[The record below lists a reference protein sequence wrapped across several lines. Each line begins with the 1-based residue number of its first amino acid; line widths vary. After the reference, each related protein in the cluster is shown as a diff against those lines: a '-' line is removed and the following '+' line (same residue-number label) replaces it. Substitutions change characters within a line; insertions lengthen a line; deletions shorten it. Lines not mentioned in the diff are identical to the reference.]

1 MSCSLREIDGSILEG
16 GGQILRIALTLSV
29 IKRIPIRI
37 INIRAGRSKPGLMEQ
52 HLKGIELLRDLS
64 NARIKGASLGSTE
77 VEFWP
82 DKVAGGNYE
91 ARVKTAGSISLLLQA
106 ALPCALFADSRV
118 TLRLFGGTNAEMAPQ
133 IDYTT
138 EVFRP
143 ILEKFGGSFDF
154 DLIRRG
160 YFPKGGG
167 EVVINIEPI
176 FKLDPVNM
184 TKRGYITSVFGWSFV
199 AGTLPIKLS
208 HLMADSA
215 VHTLKQFHSNIKI
228 ERYKEDR
235 NMAPDN
241 CSGVILVA
249 ETSTGCILGGS
260 ALGKRN
266 ESAEE
271 TGKRAAQE
279 LAKAIEEGA
288 CVDGHTQDQLIVFMA
303 LAQGRSS
310 VKVGEI
316 TMHTKTA
323 IFVAE
328 KMTDVWATFEI
339 VPEGSCNIIHCT
351 AAK

>member
-1 MSCSLREIDGSILEG
+1 MSCELKIIDGSMLEG

-29 IKRIPIRI
+29 IRKIPIRVI
-37 INIRAGRSKPGLMEQ
+37 KIRSGRSKPGLMEQ

-64 NARIKGASLGSTE
+64 NAKVKGASLGSTE

-82 DKVAGGNYE
+82 SDIIGGNHE

-106 ALPCALFADSRV
+106 ALPCSLFAKSHT
-118 TLRLFGGTNAEMAPQ
+118 TLRLHGGTNAEMAPQ

-143 ILEKFGGSFDF
+143 VLEKFGATFSF

-167 EVVINIEPI
+167 EVIINVDPVA
-176 FKLDPVNM
+176 KLDSVNL
-184 TKRGYITSVFGWSFV
+184 TERGKITSIYGWSFV
-199 AGTLPIKLS
+199 AGTLPIKMS

-215 VHTLKQFHSNIKI
+215 LHYLKRFCSSIQI

-235 NMAPDN
+235 NIAPDN
-241 CSGVILVA
+241 CSGIILVA
-249 ETSTGCILGGS
+249 ETDTGCILGGS
-260 ALGKRN
+260 ALGKRGEN
-266 ESAEE
+266 AEE
-271 TGKRAAQE
+271 TGKRAAMQ
-279 LAKAIEEGA
+279 LAKSIEEGA
-288 CVDGHTQDQLIVFMA
+288 CVDEHTQDQIIVFMA
-303 LAQGRSS
+303 LAQGVSS

-323 IFVAE
+323 IFVSEELTNA
-328 KMTDVWATFEI
+328 KFEV
-339 VPEGSCNIIHCT
+339 VPKGSANMISCT
-351 AAK
+351 P